1 MIEISLGQRLHELRD
16 RADLSLHELAKK
28 VGISGPFLSDIE
40 LGRRFPSEEILA
52 KLAKVLNVSLED
64 LKQYDNRE
72 LERQSLLPSYPA
84 PIRIERFVEKE
95 FKTALRYEDLGPD
108 NLGCTI
114 FNSSGAVEAILVSR
128 SLEEQNTIPARRRV
142 RSTVAHEAGHGLL
155 HGSLFIEGNFP
166 DLRENQRRIPC
177 RSEDILV
184 ETQRSYRGR
193 WWEFQ
198 ANQAIGSLLLPKS
211 LMNAFLD
218 QAGIKFDSSGNRILT
233 PVQRE
238 SLAKKAATIF
248 DVNPIVAR
256 IRLDSLF
263 S

>member
-1 MIEISLGQRLHELRD
+1 LY
-16 RADLSLHELAKK
+16 
-28 VGISGPFLSDIE
+28 F
-40 LGRRFPSEEILA
+40 
-52 KLAKVLNVSLED
+52 ED
-64 LKQYDNRE
+64 LGEIDE
-72 LERQSLLPSYPA
+72 ICLEALKRQSLLPSKPA

-128 SLEEQNTIPARRRV
+128 SLEEKNTTPARRRV

-155 HGSLFIEGNFP
+155 HGSLFIDSP
-166 DLRENQRRIPC
+166 DLGENQRRILC
-177 RSEDILV
+177 RSEDILG

-198 ANQAIGSLLLPKS
+198 ANQAIGSLLLPR
-211 LMNAFLD
+211 LLVNGLLD
-218 QAGIKFDSSGNRILT
+218 QSGIEPDSSGNRTLS

-238 SLAKKAATIF
+238 SLAKKAAVIF
-248 DVNPIVAR
+248 DVNPIVVR

-263 S
+263 P

>member
-1 MIEISLGQRLHELRD
+1 VR
-16 RADLSLHELAKK
+16 K
-28 VGISGPFLSDIE
+28 VPTPSGPYPFQLY
-40 LGRRFPSEEILA
+40 F
-52 KLAKVLNVSLED
+52 ED
-64 LKQYDNRE
+64 LGEIDE
-72 LERQSLLPSYPA
+72 ICLEALKRQSLLPSKPA

-128 SLEEQNTIPARRRV
+128 SLEEQNTTPARRRV

-155 HGSLFIEGNFP
+155 HGSLFREDNFP
-166 DLRENQRRIPC
+166 DLRENQRRILC

-184 ETQRSYRGR
+184 ETQNSYRGR

-198 ANQAIGSLLLPKS
+198 ANQAIGSLLLPRS

-218 QAGIKFDSSGNRILT
+218 QSGVKPDSSGRCNLT
-233 PVQRE
+233 LSERE
-238 SLAKKAATIF
+238 SLAKKAAMTF
-248 DVNPIVAR
+248 DVNPIVVR

-263 S
+263 P

>member
-1 MIEISLGQRLHELRD
+1 LYFDDLGEID
-16 RADLSLHELAKK
+16 
-28 VGISGPFLSDIE
+28 
-40 LGRRFPSEEILA
+40 EIC
-52 KLAKVLNVSLED
+52 LEA
-64 LKQYDNRE
+64 LK
-72 LERQSLLPSYPA
+72 RQSLLPPQPA

-114 FNSSGAVEAILVSR
+114 FNSLGGVEAILVSR
-128 SLEEQNTIPARRRV
+128 SLEEQNTTPARRRV

-155 HGSLFIEGNFP
+155 HGSLFVDENSPNLG
-166 DLRENQRRIPC
+166 ENQRRILC

-184 ETQRSYRGR
+184 ETNRSYRGR

-198 ANQAIGSLLLPKS
+198 ANQAIGSLLLPRP
-211 LMNAFLD
+211 LVNAFLD
-218 QAGIKFDSSGNRILT
+218 GSGSRI
-233 PVQRE
+233 PAPEERE
-238 SLAKKAATIF
+238 PIAKKAAAVF

-263 S
+263 P

>member
-1 MIEISLGQRLHELRD
+1 MR
-16 RADLSLHELAKK
+16 K
-28 VGISGPFLSDIE
+28 VPTPSGPFAFQLYFDD
-40 LGRRFPSEEILA
+40 LGEIDEIC
-52 KLAKVLNVSLED
+52 LEA
-64 LKQYDNRE
+64 LKS
-72 LERQSLLPSYPA
+72 QSLLPSKPA
-84 PIRIERFVEKE
+84 PVRIERFVEKQ
-95 FKTALRYEDLGPD
+95 FRTPLRYEDLGPD

-128 SLEEQNTIPARRRV
+128 SLEEQNTTQARRRV

-155 HGSLFIEGNFP
+155 HGPLFIGDNFP
-166 DLRENQRRIPC
+166 DRGEKQRRILC

-198 ANQAIGSLLLPKS
+198 ANQAIGSLLLPRS

-218 QAGIKFDSSGNRILT
+218 QSGIELDSSGSRILT
-233 PVQRE
+233 PAQRE
-238 SLAKKAATIF
+238 SLAKKAAVRF
-248 DVNPIVAR
+248 DVNPIVVR

-263 S
+263 P